1 MLQQNIVIYQLIR
14 VIILG
19 GLSALFSFIMAP
31 LVLKFLKKKQMIKH
45 IRKDAN
51 APIFTAMH
59 QKKEG
64 TPTTAGILIWGT
76 VLLFALTFWILSC
89 FSPLFANFFN
99 FVSRSETFLIL
110 GIMSIA
116 ALVGLLDDLF
126 GIYGI
131 GPKGGGLSM
140 KQRILIYILIG
151 LIGATWFFWKLEWDV
166 VLVPFMGLVH
176 LGWLYPVFFIF
187 VFTAC
192 AFSMNETDGID
203 GLSAGVS
210 MIGLIAY
217 IFIVFIQGRYNVA
230 VLLAVTLGALLAYLW
245 HNINPAEFF
254 MGDTGVMT
262 LGVLFGIL
270 AMYTNT
276 PLFLPLLLLIPMLES
291 GSVIIQMI
299 YKKTHHGKKLFLST
313 PFHHHFEAL
322 GWPETKVTMRFW
334 MIQGLGA
341 MIGVL
346 LYLLNILIIK

>member
-1 MLQQNIVIYQLIR
+1 MNKNIVIYQLVR
-14 VIILG
+14 VIIMG
-19 GLSALFSFIMAP
+19 GLSALFAFIMSP
-31 LVLKFLKKKQMIKH
+31 LVLKFLKKHNMIKH
-45 IRKDAN
+45 IRKDSN

-64 TPTTAGILIWGT
+64 TPTMAGILIWGT
-76 VLLFALTFWILSC
+76 VFLFAIVFWVLS
-89 FSPLFANFFN
+89 FINPAYNFFN
-99 FVSRSETFLIL
+99 FVSRPETFLIL
-110 GIMSIA
+110 GIMALA
-116 ALVGLLDDLF
+116 ALVGMLDDLL

-140 KQRILIYILIG
+140 KKRILIYILIG
-151 LIGATWFFWKLEWDV
+151 LIGAIWFFWKLEWDV
-166 VLVPFMGLVH
+166 VLVPFIGIMH
-176 LGWLYPVFFIF
+176 LGWFYPLFFIF
-187 VFTAC
+187 IFTAC

-210 MIGLIAY
+210 MIGLLAY
-217 IFIVFIQGRYNVA
+217 VIIVFIQGRYNVA

-245 HNINPAEFF
+245 HNIHPAEFF

-291 GSVIIQMI
+291 MSVIIQLI

-334 MIQGLGA
+334 IIQGLGA
-341 MIGVL
+341 TLGVL
-346 LYLLNILIIK
+346 LYLLNIMLIK